1 MTTFTD
7 RIVSWRLGH
16 LMVCVAIFG
25 WLTGV
30 STGIAAAPDLRVDAP
45 NNKGVVELETGG
57 SAGTSIRIAE
67 DLASIVDDGATRRV
81 LPVVGRNALQI
92 LWDIAFLRGI
102 DMGIL
107 QADVLDSARGQR
119 SLPGGEGGFTYIVKL
134 NNEEFHLLARPQ
146 IKTIADLANQKVNVD
161 VRGSGTV
168 VTAGRLF
175 ALLDVPV
182 RPANDSQEVAL
193 EKLRKG
199 EIAAMAFVAGKPASI
214 FQGVRQDEGLHF
226 LTVPLNPSVIN
237 SYVPATLSFADYPAL
252 IPNDKPID
260 TVAVATLL
268 AVANLQPDSE
278 RYRNVQNFVDVF
290 FTEFRSLLEPGHLPM
305 WQEINLAADVPGWRR
320 FPPAQQWLDRNGAVA
335 QHSPQDVRTLFLRFL
350 DAREHVVG
358 GTPLTDQQ
366 KQDLFEKFQ
375 RWQTGQDH

>member
-1 MTTFTD
+1 MTTCTD
-7 RIVSWRLGH
+7 RIVSRRVWH

-30 STGIAAAPDLRVDAP
+30 STGFAAAPDIRVEAP
-45 NNKGVVELETGG
+45 NNKGVVEIEIGG

-81 LPVVGRNALQI
+81 LPVVGSSALQI

-107 QADVLDSARGQR
+107 QADVLDGAREQR
-119 SLPGGEGGFTYIVKL
+119 ALPGGGGGLTYIVKL

-146 IKTIADLANQKVNVD
+146 VKTIADLANQKVNID

-182 RPANDSQEVAL
+182 QPTNDNQDVAL
-193 EKLRKG
+193 EKLRNG

-214 FQGVRQDEGLHF
+214 FQRVRQDESLHF
-226 LTVPLNPSVIN
+226 LPIPLNPSVVN
-237 SYVPATLSFADYPAL
+237 SYVPASLTSGDYPAL
-252 IPNDKPID
+252 IPNDHSID

-268 AVANLQPDSE
+268 VVANLLPDSE
-278 RYRNVQNFVDVF
+278 RYRNVHNFVDVF

-305 WQEINLAADVPGWRR
+305 WREINLAANVPGWRR
-320 FPPAQQWLDRNGAVA
+320 FPPAQQWLDRNAAVA
-335 QHSPQDVRTLFLRFL
+335 QHSPEDVKTLFLRFL
-350 DAREHVVG
+350 DARQHVLG
-358 GTPLTDQQ
+358 GAPMTDQQ
-366 KQDLFEKFQ
+366 KQELLDQFQ
-375 RWQTGQDH
+375 RWQSGQIH